1 MLCEHSSA
9 TVKTLVCYQHYFQ
22 YKSKALHH
30 TGCYWENE
38 LHPSQTQYK
47 EMEMKIKPGISIPQA
62 ELRGHIVG
70 ADALA
75 PRKCEEPDDYYY

>member
-1 MLCEHSSA
+1 
-9 TVKTLVCYQHYFQ
+9 
-22 YKSKALHH
+22 
-30 TGCYWENE
+30 
-38 LHPSQTQYK
+38 
-47 EMEMKIKPGISIPQA
+47 MKIKSGISIPQA